1 MNESAVIP
9 LFPLGMVLV
18 PGLVLPLH
26 IFEQRYR
33 ELMADIEGL
42 PEEDR
47 AFGVV
52 GIRGGTEVGESGAH
66 DLFEVGTLAA
76 VREVERLEDGRFDIV
91 TVGSTRFRILELDR
105 SRAYLR
111 ARVEFLDEEPGLDA
125 ERFARDVAAAFGS
138 YRAMFTPVEDDLDPE
153 DDDDADDDALPDDPG
168 VLSYLVAAAVLAPL
182 QQRQEFL
189 AAPDDAARLRLELS
203 YLRSE
208 MGLIAALPSLP
219 AIDLVREPYSPN

>member
-91 TVGSTRFRILELDR
+91 TVGSTRFRILELDQIG
-105 SRAYLR
+105 RAH
-111 ARVEFLDEEPGLDA
+111 V
-125 ERFARDVAAAFGS
+125 
-138 YRAMFTPVEDDLDPE
+138 
-153 DDDDADDDALPDDPG
+153 
-168 VLSYLVAAAVLAPL
+168 
-182 QQRQEFL
+182 
-189 AAPDDAARLRLELS
+189 
-203 YLRSE
+203 
-208 MGLIAALPSLP
+208 
-219 AIDLVREPYSPN
+219 